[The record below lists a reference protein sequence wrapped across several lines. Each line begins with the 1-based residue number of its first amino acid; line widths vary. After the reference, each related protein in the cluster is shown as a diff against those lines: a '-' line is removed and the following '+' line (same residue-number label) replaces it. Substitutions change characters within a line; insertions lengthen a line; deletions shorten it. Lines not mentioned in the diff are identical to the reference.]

1 MLTIFDFSKLKKL
14 FFSAVVLMQLGI
26 LNVYAADDATIL
38 REAQLF
44 ANSEPSDFQTT
55 LYGMERISERLAG
68 KLKKIKGPD
77 GKNILYLALL
87 RSQFDL
93 VDLLVQHVGVD
104 FFIETVPTITLPERI
119 SIILDAVDPRF
130 SETRQHQGSF
140 RRRYPL
146 HFLNT
151 GHPFHDSFVLLAHEK
166 TARDRIEG
174 GACEIELEFEDGSK
188 TNLTVVEPVTGLNP
202 LYLVGIPSGVDDF
215 GNSAT
220 SVVEMLRT
228 FRKERYTSVGFRRYL
243 ATENFK
249 KLPLTPGVFRRMVKF
264 PYDNSLDVKYL
275 LLKGP
280 LQKSPDAMHRAFFQ
294 QEYNA
299 SNRSTVNA
307 LWREFFDVADNFE
320 RLRTQGYGAA
330 GVGRGGAYAKEA
342 PSVLPDAVRCL
353 KALDPN
359 NFDEKDKELY
369 DLDLAA
375 VNVLTGYS
383 SFGFDPRLATDDEAE
398 IMFERL
404 KNLGASQTEKFYQ
417 DLENSMRGLGQKTVL
432 ELQKYQQQLENG
444 KISKDDLNQ
453 KYFNILRPTC
463 VRLLRPFIEQFKT
476 APVDTL
482 TPLGTQVLLNHQRTC
497 AEIAGWCLITSN
509 GSNLSGESDYNIV
522 NETVRSVFGSANSA
536 MTLKKRSEGGA
547 IPDSCFAPSRVLNE
561 GYGDDEW

>member
-26 LNVYAADDATIL
+26 LDVYATDATIL
-38 REAQLF
+38 CEARLF
-44 ANSEPSDFQTT
+44 ATSNPSDFQTT
-55 LYGMERISERLAG
+55 LYGMEKVSKKLARD
-68 KLKKIKGPD
+68 LKKIKSSG

-87 RSQFDL
+87 RNQFDL
-93 VDLLVQHVGVD
+93 VDLLVHHVGAV
-104 FFIETVPTITLPERI
+104 FFHETVRTMTLPERI

-140 RRRYPL
+140 SRLYPL

-151 GHPFHDSFVLLAHEK
+151 GHPSHGSFVLLAHEK
-166 TARDRIEG
+166 TARDRIEK
-174 GACEIELEFEDGSK
+174 GACEIELEFENGSK

-202 LYLVGIPSGVDDF
+202 LYLLDIPSGIDNF
-215 GNSAT
+215 GNSAK

-228 FRKERYTSVGFRRYL
+228 FLEERYTSVGFRRYL

-275 LLKGP
+275 LKVR
-280 LQKSPDAMHRAFFQ
+280 LQKWPDAMHGAFFQ
-294 QEYNA
+294 QKYDV
-299 SNRSTVNA
+299 SNRGTVNA

-320 RLRTQGYGAA
+320 GLRPQGYGAA

-375 VNVLTGYS
+375 VNVLTGHS
-383 SFGFDPRLATDDEAE
+383 SFGFDPRLATDDEATV
-398 IMFERL
+398 MVNRL
-404 KNLGASQTEKFYQ
+404 MNLGRSNASRFQAK
-417 DLENSMRGLGQKTVL
+417 QKTTMAAL
-432 ELQKYQQQLENG
+432 EAPFKALETKLEKQIQAK
-444 KISKDDLNQ
+444 KITEVDARKEFFDFLAPHFVAAL
-453 KYFNILRPTC
+453 K
-463 VRLLRPFIEQFKT
+463 PFIEQFKT
-476 APVDTL
+476 DPVDTL
-482 TPLGTQVLLNHQRTC
+482 TRPERQVLLNHQRTC
-497 AEIAGWCLITSN
+497 AEIAGWTLL
-509 GSNLSGESDYNIV
+509 G
-522 NETVRSVFGSANSA
+522 NEDEMIYDILDKTVRSVFGSANSK

-547 IPDSCFAPSRVLNE
+547 IPDSCFSLSGILIERHSH
-561 GYGDDEW
+561 DDDKW